1 MKILA
6 VADEESAALWDYYEP
21 EKVRGVDLILSA
33 GDVKA
38 EYLEFLVTM
47 TNLPLLY
54 IRGNHDDCYKHRAP
68 EGCICIEDKLYNYKG
83 LRIMGL
89 GGSMYYHPGE
99 NMYTEQEMKRRIL
112 RADMHS
118 LFKGGCDIL
127 LTHSPARGY
136 GDMDD
141 LPHRG
146 FECFNNYLE
155 KWHPKYMIH
164 GHVHKAYGHFQQER
178 EHTCGTK
185 IVNACGYTILDIPE
199 SDYPQYGQTGSP
211 LYDLYITLQ
220 GMR

>member
-6 VADEESAALWDYYEP
+6 IADEESKSLWDYYDP
-21 EKVRGVDLILSA
+21 ERLRGVDLILSA
-33 GDVKA
+33 GDLSSA
-38 EYLEFLVTM
+38 YLEFLVTL
-47 TNLPLLY
+47 TNCPLLY
-54 IRGNHDDCYKHRAP
+54 VRGNHDSRYDKEPP
-68 EGCICIEDKLYNYKG
+68 EGCICIEDTIYNYKG
-83 LRIMGL
+83 LRILGL
-89 GGSMYYHPGE
+89 GGCMRYNTGS
-99 NMYTEQEMKRRIL
+99 NQYTENDMKRRVRMAEI
-112 RADMHS
+112 RAVLMNG
-118 LFKGGCDIL
+118 FDIL
-127 LTHSPARGY
+127 LTHAPARGY

-141 LPHRG
+141 LPHMG